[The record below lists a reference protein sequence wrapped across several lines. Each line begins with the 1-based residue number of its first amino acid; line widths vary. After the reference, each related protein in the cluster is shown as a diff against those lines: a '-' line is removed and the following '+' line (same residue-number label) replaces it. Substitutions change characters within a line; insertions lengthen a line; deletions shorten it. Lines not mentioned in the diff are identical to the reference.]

1 MEVILNLQSV
11 DEVVGEIMRIH
22 RSLPIRPSID
32 EVEAARAL
40 IWSIEKE
47 DQSRLDA
54 IGRQTK
60 GLDVPEELFLILQ
73 EMQRN
78 FVYFQSKEQKQEA
91 MKLLDLENAHALFD
105 EYIQRA
111 SECLSLGSGSQ
122 KTSSYSNGSVPRP
135 SSGPSTAIS
144 PLIPSSSGISA
155 GAPAK
160 PLKGGTSSS
169 LYYSEREPLKSVEL
183 FSRDDSYVKKAK
195 SSFYA
200 DSVGLGP
207 TISVLPQIQDSTLK
221 AGSSLGLP
229 LLKSSLL
236 LELTWQ
242 SCIGSE
248 EEIFLTV
255 QVKMARS

>member
-1 MEVILNLQSV
+1 MEVVLNLQSV

-60 GLDVPEELFLILQ
+60 GLDVPEELFVILQ

-78 FVYFQSKEQKQEA
+78 FVYFQSKEQKREA
-91 MKLLDLENAHALFD
+91 VKLLELENAHALFD

-111 SECLSLGSGSQ
+111 SDCLSSGSGSQ

-135 SSGPSTAIS
+135 SNGPSMAIS
-144 PLIPSSSGISA
+144 SPTPSSLGISA

-160 PLKGGTSSS
+160 PSKGSSSS
-169 LYYSEREPLKSVEL
+169 LYFSEREPLKSGEL
-183 FSRDDSYVKKAK
+183 FTRDDSYVKKAK

-200 DSVGLGP
+200 DGVGLGP
-207 TISVLPQIQDSTLK
+207 AISALPQIQDSTIK
-221 AGSSLGLP
+221 AGSSLGMA
-229 LLKSSLL
+229 LLKSSQL
-236 LELTWQ
+236 LELTRQ
-242 SCIGSE
+242 SCIGLE